1 MKQFKVLIFDVDNT
15 LIYRL
20 PRVTEILL
28 DFVQAQGLG
37 THADALQRGERRNF
51 AYYAD
56 GQADKE
62 RALYGED
69 FFQRNYVAA
78 LLQVMCVT
86 DEVAPW
92 LEEAVDHLTRT
103 PRETICPAS
112 VRTVVGRLHATGY
125 HLAAVSNRDGDLRP
139 LLGAYGLGRYFAFT
153 LSGGRAGV
161 YKPDPEIYRIALRSL
176 GVSSAAALVV
186 GDSYSADVVG
196 AQEAGITAVLLDPIG
211 VFPEAPCRVIQDLEE
226 LIAWLVPA

>member
-1 MKQFKVLIFDVDNT
+1 MKHFKVLIFDVDNT

-28 DFVQAQGLG
+28 DFARAQGLA

-62 RALYGED
+62 RALYGEE

-92 LEEAVDHLTRT
+92 LEEAVAHLART
-103 PRETICPAS
+103 PRETVCPDG
-112 VRTVVGRLHATGY
+112 VRAVVRQLHAAGY

-139 LLGAYGLGRYFAFT
+139 LLGTYGLDGYFSFT

-176 GVSSAAALVV
+176 GVSPAAALVV

-196 AQEAGITAVLLDPIG
+196 AQEAGITAVLLDPSG
-211 VFPEAPCRVIQDLEE
+211 VFPEARCRTIQNLEE
-226 LIAWLVPA
+226 LIPWLVPD